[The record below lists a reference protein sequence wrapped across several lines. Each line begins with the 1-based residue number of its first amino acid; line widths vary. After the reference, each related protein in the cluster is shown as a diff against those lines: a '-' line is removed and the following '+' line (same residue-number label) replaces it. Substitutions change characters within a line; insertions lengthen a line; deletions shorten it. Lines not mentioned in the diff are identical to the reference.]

1 MLVIVIFDALDACE
15 LMMEVVPL
23 ADEKN
28 VADKAKKSKET
39 PKDKKD
45 KKDKKR
51 VIVNVQKIFWV
62 AIIILI
68 FLLILSLVVLSTL
81 WYNYT
86 KIADDSRTIKI
97 VADDVLDFDIF
108 SAEYY
113 DDEGFKLMG
122 SMDGENIIGP
132 GASTEYDIR
141 IFNDDDVALNYT
153 FSPVVDIKIPD
164 EYEFPL
170 RLKLLSPDGKYLIGD
185 NKTWGTFEDFANLK
199 DYTATL
205 PVGEM
210 HKYRLEWEWPFDEDD
225 DRDTALSAMPEDM
238 VSISVGMNLHSEQ
251 NLSAEANGTFFDF
264 GVGNIF
270 ILTLFFVLLLIAI
283 ILLLISIIRRQAG
296 EPQVVYV
303 PTPTPVPTPA
313 PAPAPKP
320 AAPYVPKPI
329 VNKKKAKGFVGK
341 MEYVNIDTL
350 VEFFNS
356 GDTITLSD
364 LKAKGLVDPKATQVK
379 ILARGDAKLNKIFHI
394 ETQGISAQAR
404 KTVVEAGGTVK
415 IIDG

>member
-1 MLVIVIFDALDACE
+1 M
-15 LMMEVVPL
+15 
-23 ADEKN
+23 ADEKK
-28 VADKAKKSKET
+28 VADKANKSKET
-39 PKDKKD
+39 PKD

-86 KIADDSRTIKI
+86 NMVDDSRTIKI

-113 DDEGFKLMG
+113 DGEGFKLMG
-122 SMDGENIIGP
+122 SMDEDNIIGP

-153 FSPVVDIKIPD
+153 FSPVIDIKIPD

-170 RLKLLSPDGKYLIGD
+170 RLKLMSPDGKYLIGD

-199 DYTATL
+199 GYTATL

-225 DRDTALSAMPEDM
+225 DRDTALSAMPEDL
-238 VSISVGMNLHSEQ
+238 VSVSVGMNLHSEQ
-251 NLSAEANGTFFDF
+251 NLTAEANGTFFDF

-270 ILTLFFVLLLIAI
+270 ILTLFFILLLIAI

-313 PAPAPKP
+313 PAPKP
-320 AAPYVPKPI
+320 VEPYEPKPI

-350 VEFFNS
+350 VEVFNS

-379 ILARGDAKLNKIFHI
+379 ILARGDAKLTKIFHI

-404 KTVVEAGGTVK
+404 KTVIEAGGTVK